1 MSKDSIKVYDL
12 KENHEPELI
21 PASSTPDQTV
31 WTRLGSTFAKIF
43 AGLGGIWLI
52 LELVSYFLPEKP
64 LAEYRIKGLA
74 GVVTF
79 GLFIGLAWELLVLH
93 QDYVRTLRSLDNV
106 STQNTIL
113 KRNLVASG
121 DHDAENSLIDLLR
134 GAYSKRNWE
143 EVITLGRALSRPLW
157 LTGRYQLRIEIG
169 KLVESAAAF
178 SDKPEIQASAL
189 IDDLGWTSVALRR
202 YEEAIQHIQHGLSVA
217 QKANAYGLVCRAF
230 RHLAGIYLKRNE
242 IEQAE
247 IYAKNAEDALKNV
260 VDQRERDELI
270 AGLAYQRARELQS
283 KGDHASALTAL
294 ISAQEM
300 FARLAD
306 RDRAFKVYAPI
317 GQVQLEMGDIAAA
330 KDSFRR
336 GLATARVSSRH
347 DCELVNL
354 KGLAEVA
361 LREESYA
368 EAKEFLLEASATAA
382 FLGDSYNATDLRQRV
397 AKLSM

>member
-1 MSKDSIKVYDL
+1 MSKDSLKIYEL
-12 KENHEPELI
+12 KENHGPEMLM
-21 PASSTPDQTV
+21 ASASDQTMWV
-31 WTRLGSTFAKIF
+31 RLVSTCAKIF

-64 LAEYRIKGLA
+64 LAEYRVKGLA
-74 GVVTF
+74 GVFIF
-79 GLFIGLAWELLVLH
+79 GLFIGLAWELLTLH
-93 QDYVRTLRSLDNV
+93 RDYARTLKYLDNV
-106 STQNTIL
+106 STENSIL
-113 KRNLVASG
+113 KKNLVASG
-121 DHDAENSLIDLLR
+121 NHDAENSLIDLLR

-143 EVITLGRALSRPLW
+143 EVVTLGRALSRPLW

-178 SDKPEIQASAL
+178 SDKPEIQASTL
-189 IDDLGWTSVALRR
+189 IDDLGWTSVALHR

-217 QKANAYGLVCRAF
+217 QKANANGLVCRAF
-230 RHLAGIYLKRNE
+230 RHLAGIHVKRNE
-242 IEQAE
+242 IKQAE
-247 IYAKNAEDALKNV
+247 IYAKSAEDALKDV
-260 VDQRERDELI
+260 TDPRERDELI

-283 KGDHASALTAL
+283 KGELAAALAAL

-306 RDRAFKVYAPI
+306 RDRALKVYAPI
-317 GQVQLEMGDIAAA
+317 GQVQLEMGDVAAA

-361 LREESYA
+361 LKEESYS
-368 EAKEFLLEASATAA
+368 EAKELLLEASATARL
-382 FLGDSYNATDLRQRV
+382 LGDSNGAIELHQRA
-397 AKLSM
+397 AKLSV